1 MKSLLA
7 LCLAALPVA
16 ALAQAPTPV
25 DTKNPVVWSANDMY
39 QKEAKF
45 IIAAAEEMPADKLG
59 FKPTADQWT
68 YGKIISHIVL
78 ANTHV
83 CAMLNDTKAP
93 TTMAVAET
101 ASKADL
107 VSTLK
112 ASFDFCNTAFAA
124 VTDDKLGDTITFF
137 GGRKVPRARA
147 LLEEVGDLDDH
158 YSQMASYLRLNGL
171 TPPSAQKK

>member
-1 MKSLLA
+1 
-7 LCLAALPVA
+7 
-16 ALAQAPTPV
+16 
-25 DTKNPVVWSANDMY
+25 
-39 QKEAKF
+39 
-45 IIAAAEEMPADKLG
+45 
-59 FKPTADQWT
+59 
-68 YGKIISHIVL
+68 VL
-78 ANTHV
+78 ANAHV
-83 CAMLNDTKAP
+83 CAMLNDSKAP
-93 TTMAVAET
+93 ATLAVAET

-112 ASFDFCNTAFAA
+112 ASFDFCNAAFAS
-124 VTDDKLGDTITFF
+124 VKDDKLGDTITFF